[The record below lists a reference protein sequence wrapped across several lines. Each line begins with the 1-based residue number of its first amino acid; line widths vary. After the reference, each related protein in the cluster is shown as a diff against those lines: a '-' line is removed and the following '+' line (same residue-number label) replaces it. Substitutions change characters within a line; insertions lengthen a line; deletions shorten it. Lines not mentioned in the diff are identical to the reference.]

1 MRISATA
8 HEGATFEFMDSYVHS
23 IYSLLMDSI
32 PEKSSILTVTSP
44 TFGTSSTNTAMTR
57 LMLVNPKDRKRSQMQ
72 IADQVNRL
80 IKQLP
85 AAKGVVIQEQ
95 TISTAGSGQ
104 AGLPVQFVIQA
115 SDLEKLRS
123 ILPGFLEEAS
133 KRPEFAIVDV
143 NLKFTKPEL
152 RVSID
157 REKARSLGVYTS
169 DIAQT
174 LQFALAGQRYGYF
187 VKDGR
192 QYQVIG
198 QAERNTRNDI
208 IDIQSMYVKSN
219 TESLVQLHNVT
230 HFNESSAPPSVYHYN
245 RSVSATVS
253 AGLAEGYTLGDGI
266 SAMKSIAYTQ
276 LDPSFTTALTGP
288 SKDFA
293 ESSSSLLL
301 LLSLH

>member
-1 MRISATA
+1 M
-8 HEGATFEFMDSYVHS
+8 
-23 IYSLLMDSI
+23 
-32 PEKSSILTVTSP
+32 
-44 TFGTSSTNTAMTR
+44 
-57 LMLVNPKDRKRSQMQ
+57 
-72 IADQVNRL
+72 
-80 IKQLP
+80 
-85 AAKGVVIQEQ
+85 
-95 TISTAGSGQ
+95 
-104 AGLPVQFVIQA
+104 
-115 SDLEKLRS
+115 
-123 ILPGFLEEAS
+123 
-133 KRPEFAIVDV
+133 
-143 NLKFTKPEL
+143 
-152 RVSID
+152 
-157 REKARSLGVYTS
+157 
-169 DIAQT
+169 
-174 LQFALAGQRYGYF
+174 QFALAGQRYGYF